1 MAAGRTLTVN
11 LVANTNKFGRGMMSA
26 VKNAEGFR
34 GKVGAVA
41 ASLKTVLG
49 PALLAAAAAAG
60 ALAIKMGVDGVK
72 AAMSNERTS
81 AALAKTLENLGKAH
95 EAAGVEQFIA
105 QLESSTGIIDDDL
118 RPALGRLII
127 ATGDVGQAQDLL
139 TKSLDVAVGTGKEF
153 TGVVDAVAKAVQTRT
168 AGQLSRYGVIL
179 DDNTLKT
186 EGFTTA
192 LNDSLDA
199 FRGLQ
204 QAEARSLEGQLKI
217 LQVEADN
224 VKEAFG
230 RGLLSAF
237 EDSRGG
243 LDDLSQSMRDMQP
256 IIEDL
261 GRQVGDLA
269 KTFSEMASNDVIGPT
284 LAFLFQLEGP
294 IPKAWRLV
302 SEATSGAEVATE
314 DYRDAAVRA
323 HRSGVDFTGGMEDLA
338 EETEE
343 AADAL
348 ANLNGWI
355 SRTQTVMAYQAAWD
369 DLRESVKENGKRFDI
384 QTEKGRENVDALI
397 AAAKATADYA
407 LSQETAASKIG
418 ITNSGLDEL
427 EGLFKKTKMDPATR
441 AELLAPFQELIDDL
455 AILGVDVTGLQT
467 KINGLRGKT
476 IDIKVNTTTTG
487 RPPGVSAEEWYGS
500 ARGGLV
506 KGRGGA
512 MADMIPMMLSNGE
525 FVMRAQAVNS
535 FGADFFEAL
544 NRGINPLAGM
554 DAPGPSRGDI
564 KSGGGLVING
574 GINVVSAPGEKAEE
588 SVPRALR
595 KLAFV
600 AGI

>member
-1 MAAGRTLTVN
+1 
-11 LVANTNKFGRGMMSA
+11 MMSA

-41 ASLKTVLG
+41 TSLKSVLG

-72 AAMSNERTS
+72 AALTNERTAS
-81 AALAKTLENLGKAH
+81 ALAKTLENLGKAH

-105 QLESSTGIIDDDL
+105 QLESSTGIVDDEL

-127 ATGDVGQAQDLL
+127 ATGDVGEAQDLL

-153 TGVVDAVAKAVQTRT
+153 GGVVDAVAKAVQTST

-179 DDNTLKT
+179 DDNTVKT
-186 EGFTTA
+186 EGFTSA
-192 LNDSLDA
+192 LNNSLDA
-199 FRGLQ
+199 FKGLQ

-243 LDDLSQSMRDMQP
+243 IDDMSQSLRDLQP
-256 IIEDL
+256 ALEET
-261 GRQVGDLA
+261 GRQVGNVAKALGTLASSDLL
-269 KTFSEMASNDVIGPT
+269 GPT
-284 LAFLFQLEGP
+284 LEFFFQFEGP
-294 IPKAWRLV
+294 IPKAV
-302 SEATSGAEVATE
+302 NFVAEALADGGDAVE

-323 HRSGVDFTGGMEDLA
+323 RKSNVDFTKGLEDVADEADDAA
-338 EETEE
+338 E
-343 AADAL
+343 A
-348 ANLNGWI
+348 I
-355 SRTQTVMAYQAAWD
+355 SRLGDLVSSTRAIMAYEAAWD
-369 DLRESVKENGKRFDI
+369 DLRKSIKENGKQFDEA
-384 QTEKGRENVDALI
+384 TEKGRENYDNLLV
-397 AAAKATADYA
+397 AAERTADYA
-407 LSQETAASKIG
+407 ATQETAASKIKV
-418 ITNSGLDEL
+418 TSDGLGEL
-427 EGLFKKTKMDPATR
+427 QTFLDNTKVDDATR
-441 AELLAPFQELIDDL
+441 AKLIEPFEALIEDLNLSQEET
-455 AILGVDVTGLQT
+455 AGLQA
-467 KINGLRGKT
+467 KIDALKGKT
-476 IDIKVNTTTTG
+476 IQVTVKTTTLG
-487 RPPGVSAEEWYGS
+487 RPPGVSNEEWYGV

-506 KGRGGA
+506 KGRGGP
-512 MADMIPMMLSNGE
+512 MADMIPAMLSNGE

-535 FGADFFEAL
+535 LGVDFLEQL
-544 NRGINPLAGM
+544 NRGISPLAGM
-554 DAPGPSRGDI
+554 DAPGPSRPTE
-564 KSGGGLVING
+564 SSGGLVING